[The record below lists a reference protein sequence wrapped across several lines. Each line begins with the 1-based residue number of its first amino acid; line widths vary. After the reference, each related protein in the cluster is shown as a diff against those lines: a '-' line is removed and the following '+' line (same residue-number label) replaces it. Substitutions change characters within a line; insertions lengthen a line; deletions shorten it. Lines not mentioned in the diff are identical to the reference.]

1 MVVLIFLLVVFI
13 LLAYTVFPVISGYG
27 AKNMCSA
34 YFLQHRDPA
43 TIVKEDLFFP
53 VSLGNFK
60 IDEKDSSVTGSVLGL
75 VKRKAIYRS
84 GVGATLV
91 NDFKES
97 EVRGQLFLIPPPQ
110 KINADSAAWPLGDLD
125 TSNSILSFNKI
136 ALDTAVRNVMEEKNT
151 SGKPAEARAVIV
163 VYDGR
168 IIAEKYAAGF
178 DRNTV
183 MPGWSMAKSIT
194 AAMIGLLVKEGKIDV
209 NSPAPIA
216 AWKGTPKE
224 KIRIKDLLQQT
235 SGLDF
240 SEVYFR
246 PSNVNTM
253 LWSRGDMAAY
263 AASMSVKAEPGTL
276 FNYSGG
282 NTNILSRI
290 IRDKVGEKDYASF
303 PYRNLFYK
311 INAYSFLLEPDAS
324 GTYVGSSFS
333 YATARDYARFG
344 LLYYNNGIWNGEQIL
359 PVDWVQQTMQPS
371 SGDPQKKYGYQFK
384 LNGMEKTG
392 SKRLYPD
399 VPADMFFAD
408 GFAGQNIFIIP
419 SEKLVLVRLGMRDY
433 DDNKFIREVIAST
446 RR

>member
-1 MVVLIFLLVVFI
+1 MIIIVLFFLIIIFV

-43 TIVKEDLFFP
+43 TIIKEDLFFP
-53 VSLGNFK
+53 ISLGKFE

-75 VKRKAIYRS
+75 AKRKAIYRS
-84 GVGATLV
+84 ATGATLI
-91 NDFKES
+91 NDFEES
-97 EVRGQLFLIPPPQ
+97 EVRKQVFIIPPPPS
-110 KINADSAAWPLGDLD
+110 INSD
-125 TSNSILSFNKI
+125 SILWPVGNLDRGDNFPSFNKL
-136 ALDTAVRNVMEEKNT
+136 ALDTAIR
-151 SGKPAEARAVIV
+151 SAEARAVLV

-168 IIAEKYAAGF
+168 IIAEEYASGF
-178 DRNTV
+178 DKNTV

-194 AAMIGLLVKEGKIDV
+194 AAMIGLLVKEGKIVVDA
-209 NSPAPIA
+209 PAPINE
-216 AWKGTPKE
+216 WKGTSKE
-224 KIRIKDLLQQT
+224 KITTKQLLQQI

-253 LWSRGDMAAY
+253 LWSRGDMAGY
-263 AASMSVKAEPGTL
+263 AASRPLKAEPGTV

-282 NTNILSRI
+282 NTNILSGI
-290 IRDKVGEKDYASF
+290 IRDKVGEKDYAAF
-303 PYRNLFYK
+303 PYTNLFYK

-324 GTYVGSSFS
+324 GTYVGSSFC

-344 LLYYNNGIWNGEQIL
+344 MLYYNNGQWNGEQVL
-359 PVDWVQQTMQPS
+359 PPGWVEESVQPS
-371 SGDPQKKYGYQFK
+371 LGDKQKKYGYQFK
-384 LNGMEKTG
+384 LNGVDESG
-392 SKRLYPD
+392 SKRMYPD
-399 VPADMFFAD
+399 SPADMYFAD

-433 DDNKFIREVIAST
+433 DDNKFIREVIAAT
-446 RR
+446 HQ